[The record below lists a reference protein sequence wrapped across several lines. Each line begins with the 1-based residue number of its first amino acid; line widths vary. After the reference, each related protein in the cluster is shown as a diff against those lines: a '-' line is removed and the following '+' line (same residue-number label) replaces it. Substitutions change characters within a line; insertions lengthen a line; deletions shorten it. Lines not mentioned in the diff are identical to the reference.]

1 VLELS
6 YQSAILRMATA
17 SIQFQL
23 FPPPAPKIKAN
34 APHSDQVV
42 NFSRK
47 TDPSQTESLVKSA
60 NAESVVI
67 KITGDPEQQPEA
79 YYGEHARSRSPSP
92 EMEHETVPASPI
104 DGHRPFPTNIQPQVK
119 VDIPTPSLGGR
130 PTRFNP
136 SPTSPVVP
144 LRSMFP
150 TYNPSLR
157 LSQQQY
163 YPQRVAEL
171 LRENVS
177 RDDYVPS
184 RSPSR
189 LDEALGGPKTA
200 PASIVNFPIDVLT
213 VKEPQFSS
221 VAELEKLWAAVNGG
235 HDPETMIADF
245 HLRMSR

>member
-1 VLELS
+1 VLEQS
-6 YQSAILRMATA
+6 HQSAILRMATA
-17 SIQFQL
+17 GIQFQL
-23 FPPPAPKIKAN
+23 FSPPVPKIKTN

-47 TDPSQTESLVKSA
+47 TDPLPTESLVKSPTA
-60 NAESVVI
+60 KPLVI
-67 KITGDPEQQPEA
+67 KIIGDPGQQPEA
-79 YYGEHARSRSPSP
+79 YYGGDPRSRPTSP

-104 DGHRPFPTNIQPQVK
+104 DGHRPFPIKIQPPVK
-119 VDIPTPSLGGR
+119 AESPAPPPGDRTIHVD
-130 PTRFNP
+130 P

-200 PASIVNFPIDVLT
+200 PASIVNFPVDVFS

-221 VAELEKLWAAVNGG
+221 VAELEKLWAATNGG
-235 HDPETMIADF
+235 HDPETTIGDF
-245 HLRMSR
+245 HLGMSR